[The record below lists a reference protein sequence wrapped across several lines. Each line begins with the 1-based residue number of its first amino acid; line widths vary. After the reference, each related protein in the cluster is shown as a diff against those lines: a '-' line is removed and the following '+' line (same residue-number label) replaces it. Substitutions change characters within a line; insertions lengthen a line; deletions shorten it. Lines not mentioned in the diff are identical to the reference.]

1 MFGRMDDKNVQNI
14 NWLTVNVKCHIHSM
28 KIVEVNFMYRYYKS
42 CSTKEISYK
51 KIYVLNFFRI

>member
-28 KIVEVNFMYRYYKS
+28 KINFMHRYYKS
-42 CSTKEISYK
+42 CSTKEISYR
-51 KIYVLNFFRI
+51 KIYVLKKIRI